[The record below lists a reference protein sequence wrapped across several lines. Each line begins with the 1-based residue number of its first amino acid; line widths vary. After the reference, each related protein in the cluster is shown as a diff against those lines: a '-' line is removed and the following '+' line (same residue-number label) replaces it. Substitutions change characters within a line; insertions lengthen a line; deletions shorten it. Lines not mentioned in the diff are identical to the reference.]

1 MKTVTLYL
9 SMDEAKEL
17 LDELEELANN
27 LEVSKTA
34 EALILSLGHRIEAAD
49 EV

>member
-1 MKTVTLYL
+1 MITLHL
-9 SMDEAKEL
+9 SIDEAKEL
-17 LDELEELANN
+17 LDELEELANS

-49 EV
+49 AV